1 MSEVLKPTSDEQV
14 REAVAWAASE
24 EIPLEVVAMAS
35 KAELGRPMQT
45 QHSLDLSDL
54 SGITLYEP
62 AELVLS
68 ARAGTPLSEIEAVL
82 AESNQQL
89 AFEPPDLGPLFGGA
103 SSGATLG
110 GVVATNLAGPRRFK
124 TGAARDHVLGVSAVS
139 GRGETFKTGGRV
151 VKNVTGYDLSKL
163 LTGSYGTLAAM
174 TEITI
179 KVLPAPE
186 TSRTLLILGL
196 KDSEGLKAMT
206 LALQSAHEVSGAAH
220 LPVQAVVALSSK
232 VLPGGGRL
240 AATAL
245 RLEGPSPSVDHR
257 YQALRQLLA
266 PLGRETAELDAE
278 GSEAFWVSI
287 RDLHAFTGSPD
298 AVLWRLSVPPNEA
311 FDLIQQLDP
320 ESRGTHVYDWGG
332 GLIWFAPGEALDSA
346 SVHER
351 SVSAGGQA
359 MLFRAPVAMR
369 ARSSVFSP
377 QPAAKFALTS
387 RIKQNFDPKGIL
399 NPGRLYPG
407 V

>member
-1 MSEVLKPTSDEQV
+1 MGDVLKPTSDEQV
-14 REAVAWAASE
+14 REAVTWAASE
-24 EIPLEVVAMAS
+24 DAPLEVIGGSS
-35 KAELGRPMQT
+35 KADLGRPMQT
-45 QHSLDLSDL
+45 QHSLDLSGL

-68 ARAGTPLSEIEAVL
+68 ALAGTPLSEIEGAL
-82 AESNQQL
+82 EEKNQQL
-89 AFEPPDLGPLFGGA
+89 AFEPPDLGRLFDRPH
-103 SSGATLG
+103 STATLG

-124 TGAARDHVLGVSAVS
+124 AGAARDHVLGVSAVS
-139 GRGETFKTGGRV
+139 GRGEIFKTGGRV

-174 TEITI
+174 TELTI

-220 LPVQAVVALSSK
+220 LSARAVDALSSET
-232 VLPGGGRL
+232 LSGFGRS

-257 YQALRQLLA
+257 YQALKQLLA
-266 PLGRETAELDAE
+266 PLGRETEALAAEA
-278 GSEAFWVSI
+278 SAAFWASI

-298 AVLWRLSVPPNEA
+298 AVLWRLSVPPKQA
-311 FDLIQQLDP
+311 FDLLQQLDP
-320 ESRGTHVYDWGG
+320 ESRGIHVYDWGG
-332 GLIWFAPGEALDSA
+332 GLIWFAPGEALDPT
-346 SVHER
+346 SVHEK
-351 SVSAGGQA
+351 SVAAGGQA

-369 ARSSVFSP
+369 ARSSVFAP
-377 QPAAKFALTS
+377 QPAAKFALNS
-387 RIKQNFDPKGIL
+387 RIKQSFDPKGIL

-407 V
+407 A